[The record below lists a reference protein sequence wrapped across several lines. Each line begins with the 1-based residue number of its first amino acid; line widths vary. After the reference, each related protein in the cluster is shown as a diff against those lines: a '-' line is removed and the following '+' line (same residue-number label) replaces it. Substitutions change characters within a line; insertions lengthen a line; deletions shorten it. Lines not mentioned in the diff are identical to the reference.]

1 MNNEETLCKRKERR
15 FKTCEENGLKCLV
28 FVDVNEPVSGTV
40 IDVSPSGLRLLVEGR
55 PNIGDPFITEL
66 TSNRLHGVF
75 PGIIRRVTPWV
86 DGKYVLGVQL
96 LETIPDSILETLA
109 NESVINRRG
118 GDRVEWRQP
127 AIISWELNTEDV
139 EIEIQDCSRGGLKLF
154 SKTKLP
160 MDANMRILVQVAAG
174 EEMVMEGVTVW
185 ERKADAVPVEGW
197 HYGLAFTRKEIPAAV
212 RKVLG
217 ELDPVEDL
225 PPRPKKIITAPNDDD
240 PILSQCLL
248 VMAAI
253 VVLTVGVMQTGILQ

>member
-96 LETIPDSILETLA
+96 LETIPDS
-109 NESVINRRG
+109 
-118 GDRVEWRQP
+118 
-127 AIISWELNTEDV
+127 
-139 EIEIQDCSRGGLKLF
+139 
-154 SKTKLP
+154 
-160 MDANMRILVQVAAG
+160 
-174 EEMVMEGVTVW
+174 
-185 ERKADAVPVEGW
+185 
-197 HYGLAFTRKEIPAAV
+197 
-212 RKVLG
+212 
-217 ELDPVEDL
+217 
-225 PPRPKKIITAPNDDD
+225 
-240 PILSQCLL
+240 CLL
-248 VMAAI
+248 YTSPSPRDRTRSRMPSSA
-253 VVLTVGVMQTGILQ
+253 